1 MEQAVL
7 PVLPVPR
14 DFKEFA
20 VKLESLDLLALP
32 EVVDREVSPVFLAK
46 MSVIL
51 YHLYVSLFYLFAS
64 FIDSF
69 SFNDICRVNLE
80 KMVNLD
86 RLVLLDLQALEAYR
100 ECPVCLESKA
110 TAVSPVWT
118 APKENLAQVVKREH
132 KV

>member
-1 MEQAVL
+1 LGLVEQAVL

-46 MSVIL
+46 M
-51 YHLYVSLFYLFAS
+51 
-64 FIDSF
+64 
-69 SFNDICRVNLE
+69 VNLE